1 MWKISNRREGDIMPN
16 NDRINIKPLARV
28 EGNGGI
34 RVEISGDKITNVEV
48 QVLEGPRLFETL
60 VIGKTPEENLSLVP
74 RICAICNLSH
84 KYASLRALEKAL
96 DLEVPKA
103 TEVYRQLMHHG
114 EMIESHSLHIYFLAL
129 PDFFGYDN
137 AVEMATEYGDLVT
150 KALQMKAFGNKIMK
164 LMGGRMIHGENPI
177 LGGFG
182 KLPKREVLISI
193 QDEAKEHLE
202 FAMETVDIMAGLEIQ
217 DHMERYTQFLCCK
230 PPHDSY
236 DYYGDVLLT
245 SDGLEHPARD
255 YKNVIQERV
264 VSHSFAKRS
273 FYKGKPFTVGA
284 IARVILLGSRLEGE
298 AKKAYDRLYNKR
310 WHRNPLYNNFA
321 QAIEQVFSLEG
332 VIETVDKLLN
342 TDPPKI
348 VNRKRNSGKG
358 TGAVEAPRGTL
369 IHHYEI
375 KNGQTVYADYIT
387 PTAMFLDDIEAFIRQ
402 SGENLISTGTTE
414 NIEKQFEMIARAYDP
429 CISCSAHLVTVEYK

>member
-1 MWKISNRREGDIMPN
+1 MTKNEKID
-16 NDRINIKPLARV
+16 IKPLARV

-34 RVEISGDKITNVEV
+34 RVEISDNKITNVEV
-48 QVLEGPRLFETL
+48 QILEGPRLFETL

-96 DLEVPKA
+96 DLEIPEE
-103 TEVYRQLMHHG
+103 TDVYRHLMHHG

-137 AVEMATEYGDLVT
+137 AVEMATEYDDVVT
-150 KALQMKAFGNKIMK
+150 KALQMKAFGNKIMR

-182 KLPKREVLISI
+182 KLPKREVLLSI
-193 QDEAKEHLE
+193 QDEAKEHLG
-202 FAMETVDIMAGLEIQ
+202 FAIETIDILAGLEIQ
-217 DHMERYTQFLCCK
+217 KHMERDTQFLCCK
-230 PPHDSY
+230 PPHDDY

-245 SDGLEHPARD
+245 SDGKEHPAED

-273 FYKGKPFTVGA
+273 MYNGKPFTVGA
-284 IARVILLGSRLEGE
+284 IARVLLLGDRLKGE
-298 AKKAYDRLYNKR
+298 AKKAYEKIYNER

-332 VIETVDKLLN
+332 VIETVDQLLDMESPEIA
-342 TDPPKI
+342 DP
-348 VNRKRNSGKG
+348 KRSSGKG

-375 KNGQTVYADYIT
+375 KDGLTAYADYIT

-402 SGENLISTGTTE
+402 SGENLLSAGTTE
-414 NIEKQFEMIARAYDP
+414 NLELQFEMIARAYDP
-429 CISCSAHLVTVEYK
+429 CISCSAHLVTVEYERTSPR